1 MSQLCIHHH
10 QGLGDH
16 MDCNGLVRY
25 ILEKGSYDKVHV
37 FSKSNY
43 YDMIEYM
50 YRDNE
55 NIVVAKIDKN
65 GNEIEQAIEYYKNSS
80 CTEFVRIGFENYP
93 TNNKEN
99 KNCWEFFYEQVGV
112 PCEIRAEY
120 FYIERDP
127 KEEARLINKLNPTGA
142 HFAFIHDD
150 PARGYEI
157 DREHILDKELL
168 VVENDITE
176 NIFTFIGLL
185 ETAEE
190 LHCMESSMK
199 SLMDLYSGTEKMYFH
214 NFRNHPLGTKSNKN
228 WKVINY
234 SKHAR
239 CDY

>member
-80 CTEFVRIGFENYP
+80 CTELDLKTIPPTTKRIKIVGSFSM
-93 TNNKEN
+93 NKSV
-99 KNCWEFFYEQVGV
+99 C
-112 PCEIRAEY
+112 
-120 FYIERDP
+120 
-127 KEEARLINKLNPTGA
+127 
-142 HFAFIHDD
+142 
-150 PARGYEI
+150 
-157 DREHILDKELL
+157 
-168 VVENDITE
+168 
-176 NIFTFIGLL
+176 
-185 ETAEE
+185 
-190 LHCMESSMK
+190 
-199 SLMDLYSGTEKMYFH
+199 
-214 NFRNHPLGTKSNKN
+214 
-228 WKVINY
+228 
-234 SKHAR
+234 HAK
-239 CDY
+239 